1 MSEREK
7 LIELLK
13 AGGKL
18 AVEENHKYI
27 KEFVKN
33 HGRYNS
39 KTDNNVPFEEIVADY
54 LLANG
59 VVLVDT
65 NCVKRENLPLIQ
77 QAFNMPLDE
86 LAKLIEAKQAGRIV
100 ELPCKVGDVVY
111 CVNKMRS
118 GHWEEDKYVV
128 DDEGEWKTYEKRFNL
143 VLYAAG
149 DYYLTKADAEKAVA
163 KETAQNGLAYATP
176 NFELLEG

>member
-1 MSEREK
+1 MTGREK

-13 AGGKL
+13 QD
-18 AVEENHKYI
+18 NCPSPMFCSDNCKYI
-27 KEFVKN
+27 
-33 HGRYNS
+33 NS
-39 KTDNNVPFEEIVADY
+39 SDCATERLADH

-59 VVLVDT
+59 VIVIDA
-65 NCVKRENLPLIQ
+65 NSVKRENLPLIQ

-128 DDEGEWKTYEKRFNL
+128 DDEGEWKIYEKRFNL

>member
-1 MSEREK
+1 MNGREK
-7 LIELLK
+7 LIELIK

-27 KEFVKN
+27 QEFVKN

-59 VVLVDT
+59 VILVDT

-86 LAKLIEAKQAGRIV
+86 LAKIV
-100 ELPCKVGDVVY
+100 EK
-111 CVNKMRS
+111 
-118 GHWEEDKYVV
+118 H
-128 DDEGEWKTYEKRFNL
+128 
-143 VLYAAG
+143 
-149 DYYLTKADAEKAVA
+149 
-163 KETAQNGLAYATP
+163 TAQNGLAYATP